1 MSLDDAMQVRV
12 KDTSLNPI
20 QERAYNEVVKN
31 FSFTVDP
38 AKIEITQSASY
49 VHSPLFLHDY
59 ITGVVASAASALE
72 HLGQV
77 RGLPSQSIRLDRRLV
92 GLHFNDYLFSYL
104 NGQHLVMDSWGVGPD
119 NGIYE
124 TKDGKWFSHVGDIAR
139 LKREFSRYLDCP
151 LIVESVRRAI
161 KEKNAQE
168 IEDDMIKLDLPGGW
182 MRSRQEWLDHPVG
195 AYAEDHPII
204 EFEKRGNSD
213 SRKLGPSRSRLLS
226 GVRVLDLTNV
236 IANPIG
242 TRLLAEAGADVIN
255 VNPVIGDFILTTW
268 IEGSWGKRNIRLDLK
283 SPEGK
288 QRFKELVATADV
300 LVDGHAPGALERL
313 GFGADTLFK
322 INPDLIRT
330 GVSFAPRGS
339 LWDNRKGF
347 EQIAQ
352 TVSGV
357 AHAQSE
363 GSSDGPHYTPMLI
376 NDYGGAYLILAAVAG
391 ALAQR
396 EAEGGYWDAHISLIG
411 NSTRA
416 AAFTGSTEIPEKLV
430 EDDLIKYLVDQE
442 SDLGIWSNF
451 TPAMDFSHTKL
462 GTHVLPSLPGSSP
475 TDISWLPVS
484 HAEFEVPYCPSKL
497 AREGK
502 VTGFVPNYGAEDRCD
517 GPTGGISLIL

>member
-1 MSLDDAMQVRV
+1 MSLDDV
-12 KDTSLNPI
+12 KVKAKANDTSLNPV
-20 QERAYNEVVKN
+20 QERAYSEVVKN
-31 FSFTVDP
+31 FSFAVDP
-38 AKIEITQSASY
+38 AKIEVTQSASY

-59 ITGVVASAASALE
+59 VTGVVASAASALE

-92 GLHFNDYLFSYL
+92 GIHFNDYLFSYL

-168 IEDDMIKLDLPGGW
+168 IEDDMIQLGLPGGW
-182 MRSRQEWLDHPVG
+182 MRTRQEWLDHPVG
-195 AYAEDHPII
+195 AYAKDTPII
-204 EFEKRGNSD
+204 EFEKRGNSG
-213 SRKLGPSRSRLLS
+213 SRKLGQSKSRLLS

-242 TRLLAEAGADVIN
+242 GRLLAEAGADVIN

-283 SPEGK
+283 SQQGK
-288 QRFKELVATADV
+288 NRFKELLSTADV
-300 LVDGHAPGALERL
+300 LVDGHAPGAFERL
-313 GFGADTLFK
+313 GFDNDTLFD
-322 INPDLIRT
+322 INPNLSRT

-339 LWDNRKGF
+339 LWEKRRGF

-357 AHAQSE
+357 AHGQSE
-363 GSSDGPHYTPMLI
+363 GSAGPHYTPMLI
-376 NDYGGAYLILAAVAG
+376 NDYGGAFLLLAAVAA

-396 EAEGGYWDAHISLIG
+396 EAEGGYWDAHVSLIG

-430 EDDLIKYLVDQE
+430 EDDLVKYAVDQE
-442 SDLGIWSNF
+442 SDLGVWTQF
-451 TPAMDFSHTKL
+451 APAIDFSHTKF
-462 GTHVLPSLPGSSP
+462 GTDVLPSFPGSSP
-475 TDISWLPVS
+475 TDISWLPLS
-484 HAEFEVPYCPSKL
+484 DAEFKVPYYPSKL
-497 AREGK
+497 ARDGK
-502 VTGFVPNYGAEDRCD
+502 ITGFVPNYGAEDRCD